1 MEFDQ
6 ETLEPTYRLLQGIPG
21 SSNALAIAKKLGLP
35 RAVLSEARGY
45 LSRGHAEVERVIS
58 SLVGQQQRLDQES
71 REASREREQAAALRR
86 ELEGEQQEL
95 QAKREKIL
103 REARDE
109 ARTLLRRAKSASD
122 SMIRELRRVKAG
134 SGGREA
140 LSRAEGARR
149 ELQALRREVENE
161 PGLVEAPALPAAEL
175 AAGRVVFVQSL
186 QKKGE
191 IIALEGDQALVQVG
205 AIRVQLPQR
214 ELRRW
219 EGSPAPV
226 EPQRGSSYTVQKETV
241 IHPEVN
247 LHGKTVEEAIPLVD
261 KLLDDALWAGLGQVT
276 VNHGK
281 GTGRLKEGLRAY
293 LREHPLVKSLRG
305 GAAGEG
311 GGGVTIVVLIGGTGA
326 AP

>member
-45 LSRGHAEVERVIS
+45 LSRGHAEVDE
-58 SLVGQQQRLDQES
+58 GDQQPCGATA
-71 REASREREQAAALRR
+71 EARSGKPRGFPEREQAAALRR
-86 ELEGEQQEL
+86 ELEGEQREL

-109 ARTLLRRAKSASD
+109 ARALLRRAKSASD

-149 ELQALRREVENE
+149 ELQELRREVENE

-247 LHGKTVEEAIPLVD
+247 LHGENRGGSDPLVD

-276 VNHGK
+276 
-281 GTGRLKEGLRAY
+281 
-293 LREHPLVKSLRG
+293 
-305 GAAGEG
+305 
-311 GGGVTIVVLIGGTGA
+311 
-326 AP
+326 